1 MHQLADVHVIVHEMA
16 SLVRSSFGPLG
27 AETLLFCPPEPPI
40 LTSSGY
46 TILHYADMTKS
57 YSAHPIKTLLMQR
70 IRAIYREVGDG
81 ITQYILMLD
90 LILQSI
96 EMSRAWSSQFVAL
109 KGTLAT
115 SYCNLFDS
123 LAVHTPIV
131 FDPTSRQAST
141 ELQSAARNIART
153 SLSGM
158 FSPDTVDFIAD
169 FTIDWLF
176 KTVTASANAV
186 PKCAADIRV
195 YTSCLLREAKEALL
209 QLAMGPLDGSRI
221 ARPDEYFLRLSSLR
235 NPTFMDTSPASNYRF
250 ILLNGSLEFGD
261 ASTVEL
267 NVQSSSDYI
276 ASLEWPVRRV
286 CDFLS
291 DLKWSHHVNLLLCT
305 QAAPDHASS
314 RRLRQAWNTR
324 RCGISWLTSVF
335 DSIDESKHIGVVTS
349 PLRQLRLGGSSLLH
363 LQALKMR
370 AGDGQVIVPQAL
382 LRGQSKGICKQY
394 YYAVKKSLRVLA
406 SWFEDCSGCSTSL
419 TVRSLGGGQAP
430 EQLLAR
436 AFAQDKTPVAA
447 LLAHALMGTFATL
460 QASVASSTG
469 STKPSAVNRLQ
480 ALGFLQ
486 DNAFHGCVVESE
498 QRYGANLIKVHK
510 ARPDAFGICSLACPA
525 AKTTR

>member
-1 MHQLADVHVIVHEMA
+1 
-16 SLVRSSFGPLG
+16 
-27 AETLLFCPPEPPI
+27 
-40 LTSSGY
+40 
-46 TILHYADMTKS
+46 MTKS

-305 QAAPDHASS
+305 QAAPDHA
-314 RRLRQAWNTR
+314 LADCAKLGIVCLPFVETDDMVALAR

-447 LLAHALMGTFATL
+447 FQRCQLYWVDKAFRGESTP
-460 QASVASSTG
+460 STG
-469 STKPSAVNRLQ
+469 ISTRQCFPWMCGR
-480 ALGFLQ
+480 
-486 DNAFHGCVVESE
+486 E
-498 QRYGANLIKVHK
+498 
-510 ARPDAFGICSLACPA
+510 
-525 AKTTR
+525 